1 MILANLAI
9 KAYIR
14 KSKTISAKKVTSNT
28 DWTQDLSTPLV
39 APLLHLTFAS
49 KTETF
54 RILIFMFYWFQL
66 IHLSPK
72 VLQSISHGIRQYVR
86 RSCQKMNGVEE
97 SFTVTTDNITLV
109 YKNLSASNSL
119 ILNNEDSVWIIFL
132 QQSQLIMT
140 IVGIIA
146 NIGTSITLIKNGQVG
161 MNSVFINCFIS
172 LGK

>member
-1 MILANLAI
+1 
-9 KAYIR
+9 
-14 KSKTISAKKVTSNT
+14 
-28 DWTQDLSTPLV
+28 
-39 APLLHLTFAS
+39 
-49 KTETF
+49 
-54 RILIFMFYWFQL
+54 
-66 IHLSPK
+66 
-72 VLQSISHGIRQYVR
+72 
-86 RSCQKMNGVEE
+86 MNGVEE

-109 YKNLSASNSL
+109 YKNISASKSL
-119 ILNNEDSVWIIFL
+119 ILNDEVSVWVIFL